1 LRSPTSRAKQGI
13 VENADFSPKYYLL
26 EDKTMLELRFIRE
39 NLDLVKEKTARRGQD
54 TAKLDDFA
62 RIDQQRLTILAEV
75 EGLKNKRN
83 IVSKEVSQLKQGSG
97 QDAARADALIIEMR
111 DTNQRIKDLDA
122 ELASIEERLQTIV
135 MAIPNLCDDSVPVG
149 QDDTDNLEVRVWGDK
164 PVFTFNPKPHW
175 EIGEQLGILDFDRA
189 TKLAGARFALLKGFA
204 SRLERALINFMLDL
218 HTQKHGYTEVLP
230 PFLANTAS
238 LTATGQLP
246 KFSEDLFKI
255 SDWDLYL
262 IPTAEVPVTNIH
274 REETLEERDLPIS
287 YTAYTP
293 CFRSEA
299 GSYGRDTR
307 GLIRQH
313 QFDKVELV
321 KFTTPETSMAELE
334 KLLTDAE
341 EVLQL
346 LKLPYRVVTLCTGD
360 LGFSSTKTY
369 DIEVWLPGQST
380 YREISSCSNFL
391 DFQARRGS
399 IRYRPDGQKKSRLV
413 HTLNG
418 SGLAVGRTLL
428 AILENYQQEDGSVL
442 LPEILRPYFETR
454 F

>member
-1 LRSPTSRAKQGI
+1 
-13 VENADFSPKYYLL
+13 
-26 EDKTMLELRFIRE
+26 MLELRFIRE
-39 NLDLVKEKTARRGQD
+39 NKELVKEKTARRGQGSG
-54 TAKLDDFA
+54 KLDDFA
-62 RIDQQRLTILAEV
+62 QIDQQRLSILTEV
-75 EGLKNKRN
+75 EGLKNRRN
-83 IVSKEVSQLKQGSG
+83 IVSKEVSLLKQGSD
-97 QDAARADALIIEMR
+97 QDSVRADALIIEMR
-111 DTNQRIKDLDA
+111 DTNQRIKELDA
-122 ELASIEERLQTIV
+122 ELASTEEQLKAIV
-135 MAIPNLCDDSVPVG
+135 LSIPNLCDDSVPVG
-149 QDDTDNLEVRVWGDK
+149 QNDTDNLEIRVWGDK
-164 PVFTFNPKPHW
+164 PVFPFSPKPHW

-218 HTQKHGYTEVLP
+218 HTQKHGYTEILP

-246 KFSEDLFKI
+246 KFAEDLFKI

-274 REETLEERDLPIS
+274 REETLDERDLPLS

-334 KLLTDAE
+334 KLLMDAE

-346 LKLPYRVVTLCTGD
+346 LRLPYRVVTLCTGD

-369 DIEVWLPGQST
+369 DIEVWLPGQNT

-399 IRYRPDGQKKSRLV
+399 IRYRPEGQKKSRLV

-428 AILENYQQEDGSVL
+428 AILENYQQEDGSVA
-442 LPEILRPYFETR
+442 LPEILKPYFEVR
-454 F
+454 FPKKS